1 MNKLFHPSDFWT
13 KVSGMIRSAVY
24 DAMGRRMVV
33 HSLDGELV
41 GLETIDGTYAGL
53 HAYIGPWKLNVGDEV
68 WVEPVGRLH
77 KDSANRNQP
86 LVVIGPLHRDAVP
99 AAVTRMKGTKLR
111 LLSGMDLELY
121 SDNDVTV
128 KASIDGT
135 TGAASLG
142 DVTAKSY
149 NSPLI
154 FPKSQTSPDT
164 SSTTSTANYETAITL
179 DCELPIGTWTMY
191 AIGMIGVRHSAGG
204 AVRMVMEIGGVEG
217 TARTPD
223 GPTTGF
229 RTVQDDATLHNIVS
243 SGASITQLK
252 IKFRSSDAGTTT
264 VNNPLVLGIARRT
277 A

>member
-99 AAVTRMKGTKLR
+99 AAVTRMKGTRLR

-121 SDNDVTV
+121 SDDEATL
-128 KASIDGT
+128 KAAIDGSD
-135 TGAASLG
+135 GSASLG
-142 DVTAKSY
+142 NVTAKSL
-149 NSPLI
+149 NTPVVAVQ
-154 FPKSQTSPDT
+154 SQTSPTPD
-164 SSTTSTANYETAITL
+164 SSTTSTSTYSVAMTMEIV
-179 DCELPIGTWTMY
+179 LPLGTWTIH
-191 AIGMIGVRHSAGG
+191 AVGLLGVRHSAAG
-204 AVRMVMEIGGVEG
+204 AVRVAVAIDGSDG
-217 TARTPD
+217 TSRTPD
-223 GPTTGF
+223 GPSSGF
-229 RTVQDDATLHNIVS
+229 RTVMDDATISGVS
-243 SGASITQLK
+243 GGRTVNVE
-252 IKFRSSDAGTTT
+252 IKFRSVDAGTTT
-264 VNNPLVLGIARRT
+264 VNNPALIAIATRT
-277 A
+277 S